1 MTKIV
6 PGKFYILKNTNHV
19 IQASLDFKIGVPTK
33 CINCIEEGTYLGVF
47 FEGQKSY
54 NNVIHIGKMCKIWFF
69 PKEILEKYL
78 EEVKVFFQEEFEI

>member
-6 PGKFYILKNTNHV
+6 SGKTYILRSENHV
-19 IQASLDFKIGVPTK
+19 IQASFDFKIGVPTK

-47 FEGQKSY
+47 FEGQKNY
-54 NNVIHIGKMCKIWFF
+54 NNVIHMGKMCKIWYF
-69 PKEILEKYL
+69 PKEILEEYL